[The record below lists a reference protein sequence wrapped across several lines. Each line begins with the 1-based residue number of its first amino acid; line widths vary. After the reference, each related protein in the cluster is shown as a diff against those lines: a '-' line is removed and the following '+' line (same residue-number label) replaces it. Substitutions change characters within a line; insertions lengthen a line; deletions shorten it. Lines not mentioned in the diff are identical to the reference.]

1 MKQKINALYIIALA
15 LGDMFMVVVSYIIAY
30 WLRFYTDWLPAYDNF
45 QPLSLWTGLILTQA
59 FLTPVVFLLNN
70 LYRIQRSGSRIDE
83 FFLICVSASINVLI
97 TVALI
102 ALGTREFGYSRLTVL
117 LAWFII
123 IVLTTLTRVLQGDAR
138 AWLRRRGIPR
148 ENMLIVGTNEVGRL
162 IAERVINNPELG
174 YHAAGFLSDGTD
186 PANPEQVEGVP
197 VLGILEDAQRVVHER
212 KIDEVIVTT
221 ANLPHTQILALVN
234 ALDHEKVNIK
244 VYPDLFHI
252 MATQVTISD
261 LQGMP
266 LVSVRDVALRGWKA
280 AVKRGMDL
288 AIGMMLMIV
297 VSPALL
303 IIAALL
309 KISSPNEPVLFIQ
322 ERVGLD
328 GKSFP
333 MIKFRS
339 MRSTAEK
346 HGPGWTVQND
356 PRRTWI
362 GSLLRKHSF
371 DEWPQFI
378 NVLLGDM
385 SIVGPRP
392 EQPYFV
398 AQFSQRIPRYMER
411 HREKS
416 GITGWAQVN
425 GLRGDTPIE
434 DRTAYDLW
442 YIENWTI
449 WLDIKIMLRTIRVM
463 LEGKAY

>member
-15 LGDMFMVVVSYIIAY
+15 LGDMFMVVVSYIVAY
-30 WLRFYTDWLPAYDNF
+30 WLRFFTDWLPSYDNF

-59 FLTPVVFLLNN
+59 FLTPIVFLLNN

-102 ALGTREFGYSRLTVL
+102 ALSTREFGYSRLTVL
-117 LAWFII
+117 LVWMII
-123 IVLTTLTRVLQGDAR
+123 IVLTTLARVLQGDAR
-138 AWLRRRGIPR
+138 AWLRRHGIPR
-148 ENMLIVGTNEVGRL
+148 EKVLIVGTNEVGRL
-162 IAERVINNPELG
+162 IAERVIKNPELG
-174 YHAAGFLSDGTD
+174 YHAAGFLADGTD

-197 VLGILEDAQRVVHER
+197 VLGTLEDAQRVVRER
-212 KIDEVIVTT
+212 RIDEVIVTT

-252 MATQVTISD
+252 MATQVSISD

-288 AIGMMLMIV
+288 AIGALLMIV
-297 VSPALL
+297 VSPFLL
-303 IIAALL
+303 VIATLL
-309 KISSPNEPVLFIQ
+309 KISSPNEPVLFVQ

-328 GKSFP
+328 GKRFP

-346 HGPGWTVQND
+346 QGPGWTVQND

-362 GSLLRKHSF
+362 GGLLRKHSF

-398 AQFSQRIPRYMER
+398 EQFSQRIPRYMER